1 MLPEQLRMHRHH
13 FVQGELLLD
22 LGPTS
27 EGKVGRSASSLI

>member
-1 MLPEQLRMHRHH
+1 MHPEQLQKHGRH
-13 FVQGELLLD
+13 FVQGKLLLD